1 MKKIHFNIPQ
11 KIKNINYFN
20 NLEIFAG
27 NGEWTKKVQKL
38 LSKKYSFKKVLL
50 TDSCTSALE
59 IAALSLKL
67 KKNDEVIV
75 PTYAYPTTASAFMR
89 CGYKLKF
96 VDCNKNNPRINKSHF
111 LKLLNKKTR
120 QLYWYIMQVNLKI

>member
-27 NGEWTKKVQKL
+27 NGEWTKKLQKL
-38 LSKKYSFKKVLL
+38 LIKKYSFKKVLL

-67 KKNDEVIV
+67 KKNDDN
-75 PTYAYPTTASAFMR
+75 YS
-89 CGYKLKF
+89 
-96 VDCNKNNPRINKSHF
+96 
-111 LKLLNKKTR
+111 
-120 QLYWYIMQVNLKI
+120 NLHLSYYGVSIHEMWI